1 VDGADLVELASGRK
15 GLDAGAEKG
24 ETLELAI
31 VNASIAG
38 TPLRIAVG
46 GEFQSMSTFRR
57 TRYAMNLSVL
67 FLMSAVV
74 SAQAERRTPYTEAEL
89 EKAVPMGIPGVR
101 AWGDAPLSVL
111 KTQMANLGPLLTGQP
126 ISMLALSGGGE
137 HGAFG
142 AGLLSGWS
150 ESGHRPTFD
159 IVTGVSTGALMSPFA
174 FLGSKYDD
182 RLKALYTQMT
192 FHSVFSGNPFLGLFG
207 QGLYSTAPLQ
217 RVVASQ
223 VDQKLLADIA
233 TAYREGRRLFVITT
247 NLDAQRPVL
256 WNMGAL
262 AASGHP
268 QALELF
274 RKVLVAS
281 ASVAGAFD
289 PVYIDAEANG
299 HHFKEMHV
307 DGGTAYPL
315 FAVPVRLLAATGQ
328 GGEHNGG
335 QIYIVINNNLDPDFA
350 VTKPKTFNIA
360 ARAFNTLVKSSFY
373 DTILNSYIFAKDEG
387 YTFNLAYIPNSFG
400 VKSVGLVD
408 QKYMLALF
416 DLGQAQGVEGGEWQ
430 HTPPRLYK

>member
-1 VDGADLVELASGRK
+1 MDGADLVELASGRK

>member
-1 VDGADLVELASGRK
+1 MRFA
-15 GLDAGAEKG
+15 
-24 ETLELAI
+24 
-31 VNASIAG
+31 
-38 TPLRIAVG
+38 LRITSRSDFPRMPNCGPARFVT
-46 GEFQSMSTFRR
+46 SLYM
-57 TRYAMNLSVL
+57 L
-67 FLMSAVV
+67 FLVSAVV
-74 SAQAERRTPYTEAEL
+74 SARGEQRTPYTEAEL
-89 EKAVPMGIPGVR
+89 EKALPMGIPGVR

-111 KTQMANLGPLLTGQP
+111 KTQLANLGPLLTGQP

-223 VDQKLLADIA
+223 VDQKMLDDIA
-233 TAYREGRRLFVITT
+233 TAYHNGRRLFVITT

-268 QALELF
+268 QALALF

-299 HHFKEMHV
+299 QHFKEMHV

-315 FAVPVRLLAATGQ
+315 FAVPVRLLTATGQ
-328 GGEHNGG
+328 VGSHNGG
-335 QIYIVINNNLDPDFA
+335 QIYIIINNNLDPNFV

-373 DTILNSYIFAKDEG
+373 DTVLNSYIFAKDEG
-387 YTFNLAYIPNSFG
+387 YTFNLDYIPNSFE

-416 DLGQAQGVEGGEWQ
+416 DLGHAQGVHGGEWQ
-430 HTPPRLYK
+430 HTPPRLYQ

>member
-1 VDGADLVELASGRK
+1 MTSR
-15 GLDAGAEKG
+15 
-24 ETLELAI
+24 
-31 VNASIAG
+31 
-38 TPLRIAVG
+38 R
-46 GEFQSMSTFRR
+46 EFQSMSAFPLTWC
-57 TRYAMNLSVL
+57 AANLSVL
-67 FLMSAVV
+67 LLVNAAVP
-74 SAQAERRTPYTEAEL
+74 AKGEQRTPYTEEEL
-89 EKAVPMGIPGVR
+89 ENAIPMGIPGVR
-101 AWGDAPLSVL
+101 AWADAPLSVL
-111 KTQMANLGPLLTGQP
+111 KTQLANLGPLLSGQP

-137 HGAFG
+137 HGAYG
-142 AGLLSGWS
+142 AGLLCGWT

-223 VDQKLLADIA
+223 VDQKLLEDIA
-233 TAYREGRRLFVITT
+233 TAYRNGRRLFVITT

-299 HHFKEMHV
+299 RHFKEMHV

-315 FAVPVRLLAATGQ
+315 FAVPVRLLAAAGQVDGHDSAQSGGKDSGQDAGDNSGQ
-328 GGEHNGG
+328 GSGHGGG
-335 QIYIVINNNLDPDFA
+335 QIYIIINNNLDPNFA

-360 ARAFNTLVKSSFY
+360 ARAFNTLVKASFY
-373 DTILNSYIFAKDEG
+373 DSILNSYVYAKDQG
-387 YTFNLAYIPNSFG
+387 YSFNLAYIPNSFE

-416 DLGQAQGVEGGEWQ
+416 DLGHAEGVHGDEWQ
-430 HTPPRLYK
+430 HTPPRLYH

>member
-1 VDGADLVELASGRK
+1 MPNFGPARFVKSLYVLLLV
-15 GLDAGAEKG
+15 
-24 ETLELAI
+24 
-31 VNASIAG
+31 
-38 TPLRIAVG
+38 
-46 GEFQSMSTFRR
+46 
-57 TRYAMNLSVL
+57 
-67 FLMSAVV
+67 SAVV
-74 SAQAERRTPYTEAEL
+74 SARGEQRIPYTEAEL
-89 EKAVPMGIPGVR
+89 ENAIPMGIPGVR
-101 AWGDAPLSVL
+101 AWADTPLSVL
-111 KTQMANLGPLLTGQP
+111 KTQLANLGPLLTGQP

-174 FLGSKYDD
+174 FLGSAYDD
-182 RLKALYTQMT
+182 RLKTLYTQMT
-192 FHSVFSGNPFLGLFG
+192 FHGVFSGNPFLGLFG

-217 RVVASQ
+217 RIVASQ
-223 VDQKLLADIA
+223 IDQKLLDDIA
-233 TAYREGRRLFVITT
+233 TAYHNGRRLFVITT

-328 GGEHNGG
+328 GGGHNDGQGSGHNGG
-335 QIYIVINNNLDPDFA
+335 KIYIIINNNLDPNFA

-373 DTILNSYIFAKDEG
+373 DTVLNSYIFAKDEG
-387 YTFNLAYIPNSFG
+387 YTFNLAYIPNSFE

-416 DLGQAQGVEGGEWQ
+416 DLGHAQGVHGGEWQ
-430 HTPPRLYK
+430 HTPPRLYQ

>member
-1 VDGADLVELASGRK
+1 
-15 GLDAGAEKG
+15 
-24 ETLELAI
+24 
-31 VNASIAG
+31 
-38 TPLRIAVG
+38 
-46 GEFQSMSTFRR
+46 M
-57 TRYAMNLSVL
+57 
-67 FLMSAVV
+67 
-74 SAQAERRTPYTEAEL
+74 
-89 EKAVPMGIPGVR
+89 
-101 AWGDAPLSVL
+101 
-111 KTQMANLGPLLTGQP
+111 
-126 ISMLALSGGGE
+126 
-137 HGAFG
+137 
-142 AGLLSGWS
+142 
-150 ESGHRPTFD
+150 
-159 IVTGVSTGALMSPFA
+159 
-174 FLGSKYDD
+174 
-182 RLKALYTQMT
+182 
-192 FHSVFSGNPFLGLFG
+192 
-207 QGLYSTAPLQ
+207 
-217 RVVASQ
+217 ASQ
-223 VDQKLLADIA
+223 IDQKVLDDIA
-233 TAYREGRRLFVITT
+233 TAYHNGRRLFVITT

-262 AASGHP
+262 AASGSP

-328 GGEHNGG
+328 VGDHNGGQDSGHNDSQAGG
-335 QIYIVINNNLDPDFA
+335 QIYIIINNNLDPDFA

-387 YTFNLAYIPNSFG
+387 YTFNLTYIPNSFE

-416 DLGQAQGVEGGEWQ
+416 DLGHAQGVHEGEWQ
-430 HTPPRLYK
+430 HTPPRLYR

>member
-1 VDGADLVELASGRK
+1 MLLLVSTVIPAT
-15 GLDAGAEKG
+15 AE
-24 ETLELAI
+24 
-31 VNASIAG
+31 
-38 TPLRIAVG
+38 
-46 GEFQSMSTFRR
+46 Q
-57 TRYAMNLSVL
+57 
-67 FLMSAVV
+67 
-74 SAQAERRTPYTEAEL
+74 RTPYTEAEL
-89 EKAVPMGIPGVR
+89 ENAIPMGIPGVR

-111 KTQMANLGPLLTGQP
+111 RTQLANLGPLLTGRP
-126 ISMLALSGGGE
+126 VSMLALSGGGE

-142 AGLLSGWS
+142 AGLLCGWS
-150 ESGHRPTFD
+150 ESGHRPAFD

-174 FLGSKYDD
+174 FLGRQYDE
-182 RLKALYTQMT
+182 RLKTLYTQMT

-217 RVVASQ
+217 RLVASQ
-223 VDQKLLADIA
+223 IDQKVLDDIA
-233 TAYREGRRLFVITT
+233 TAYRNGRRLFVITT

-289 PVYIDAEANG
+289 PIYIDAEANG

-315 FAVPVRLLAATGQ
+315 FAVPVRLLAATSEVDGHNSAQAGGDSGQ
-328 GGEHNGG
+328 GSGHNGG
-335 QIYIVINNNLDPDFA
+335 EAGSRNSGEIYVIINNNLDPDFA

-373 DTILNSYIFAKDEG
+373 DTILNSYVFAKDEG
-387 YTFNLAYIPNSFG
+387 YTFNLAYIPNSFE

-408 QKYMLALF
+408 RKYMLALF
-416 DLGQAQGVEGGEWQ
+416 DLGHAEGVRGDPWQ
-430 HTPPRLYK
+430 HTPPRLYR

>member
-1 VDGADLVELASGRK
+1 
-15 GLDAGAEKG
+15 
-24 ETLELAI
+24 
-31 VNASIAG
+31 
-38 TPLRIAVG
+38 
-46 GEFQSMSTFRR
+46 
-57 TRYAMNLSVL
+57 
-67 FLMSAVV
+67 
-74 SAQAERRTPYTEAEL
+74 
-89 EKAVPMGIPGVR
+89 
-101 AWGDAPLSVL
+101 
-111 KTQMANLGPLLTGQP
+111 
-126 ISMLALSGGGE
+126 MLALSGGGE
-137 HGAFG
+137 HGAYG
-142 AGLLSGWS
+142 AGVLCGWS

-217 RVVASQ
+217 RIVASQ
-223 VDQKLLADIA
+223 IDQKLLDDIA
-233 TAYREGRRLFVITT
+233 TAYHNGRRLFVITT

-328 GGEHNGG
+328 IGGNKGGQDGGHNGG
-335 QIYIVINNNLDPDFA
+335 QIYIIINNNLDPNFA
-350 VTKPKTFNIA
+350 VTKAKTFNIA
-360 ARAFNTLVKSSFY
+360 ARAFNTLVKASFY
-373 DTILNSYIFAKDEG
+373 DTILNSYIYAKDQG
-387 YTFNLAYIPNSFG
+387 YTFNLAYIPNSFE

-416 DLGQAQGVEGGEWQ
+416 DLGHAQGVQGGEWQ
-430 HTPPRLYK
+430 HTPPRLYH

>member
-1 VDGADLVELASGRK
+1 
-15 GLDAGAEKG
+15 
-24 ETLELAI
+24 
-31 VNASIAG
+31 
-38 TPLRIAVG
+38 
-46 GEFQSMSTFRR
+46 MSTFRLAR
-57 TRYAMNLSVL
+57 FATNVSVL
-67 FLMSAVV
+67 LLASAIFSVHGEQR
-74 SAQAERRTPYTEAEL
+74 SLYTESEL
-89 EKAVPMGIPGVR
+89 EAAIPMGIPGVR
-101 AWGDAPLSVL
+101 TWGDAPLSVVRIQL
-111 KTQMANLGPLLTGQP
+111 ANLGPLLTGQP

-142 AGLLSGWS
+142 AGLLCGWS

-174 FLGSKYDD
+174 FLGTAYDD
-182 RLKALYTQMT
+182 RLKTLYTQMT
-192 FHSVFSGNPFLGLFG
+192 FHRVFSGNPFLGLFG

-217 RVVASQ
+217 RIVASQ
-223 VDQKLLADIA
+223 IDEKLLADIA
-233 TAYREGRRLFVITT
+233 TAYHNGRRLFVITT

-262 AASGHP
+262 AASGSP

-315 FAVPVRLLAATGQ
+315 FAVPVRLLAAASQVGS
-328 GGEHNGG
+328 HNGG
-335 QIYIVINNNLDPDFA
+335 QIYIIINNNLDPDFA
-350 VTKPKTFNIA
+350 VTKAKTFNIA

-387 YTFNLAYIPNSFG
+387 YTFNLAYIPNSFE

-416 DLGQAQGVEGGEWQ
+416 DLGHAQGVQGGDWQ
-430 HTPPRLYK
+430 HVPPRLYH

>member
-1 VDGADLVELASGRK
+1 MTSRHDFQWMRNFGPARF
-15 GLDAGAEKG
+15 
-24 ETLELAI
+24 
-31 VNASIAG
+31 VNS
-38 TPLRIAVG
+38 L
-46 GEFQSMSTFRR
+46 
-57 TRYAMNLSVL
+57 YVL
-67 FLMSAVV
+67 FLVTAVFP
-74 SAQAERRTPYTEAEL
+74 ARGEQRTPYTEAEL
-89 EKAVPMGIPGVR
+89 ENATPMGIPGVR

-111 KTQMANLGPLLTGQP
+111 KTELANLGPLLTGKP

-150 ESGHRPTFD
+150 ESGRRPTFD

-174 FLGSKYDD
+174 FLGSKYDN

-223 VDQKLLADIA
+223 VDQKMLDDIA
-233 TAYREGRRLFVITT
+233 TAYHNGRRLFVITT

-274 RKVLVAS
+274 RRVLVAS

-328 GGEHNGG
+328 VDGHTGGQGGGHNGG
-335 QIYIVINNNLDPDFA
+335 QIYIIINNNLDPDFA

-373 DTILNSYIFAKDEG
+373 DTILNSYVFAEDEG

-416 DLGQAQGVEGGEWQ
+416 DLGQAQGVQGGEWQ

>member
-1 VDGADLVELASGRK
+1 MQNFG
-15 GLDAGAEKG
+15 
-24 ETLELAI
+24 
-31 VNASIAG
+31 
-38 TPLRIAVG
+38 
-46 GEFQSMSTFRR
+46 
-57 TRYAMNLSVL
+57 YARFVTSLYVL
-67 FLMSAVV
+67 LLV
-74 SAQAERRTPYTEAEL
+74 SAAISATAEQRTPYTEAEL
-89 EKAVPMGIPGVR
+89 ENAIPMGIPGVR

-111 KTQMANLGPLLTGQP
+111 KTQLTNLGPLVSGQP

-137 HGAFG
+137 HGAYG
-142 AGLLSGWS
+142 AGLLCGWS

-174 FLGSKYDD
+174 FLGPKYDE
-182 RLKALYTQMT
+182 RLKTLYTQMT

-223 VDQKLLADIA
+223 VDQKMLEDIA
-233 TAYREGRRLFVITT
+233 TAYRNGRRLFVITT

-328 GGEHNGG
+328 VDDHSDGQGGGNSGQGSGNSGQGSGHSGG
-335 QIYIVINNNLDPDFA
+335 QIYIIINNNLDPNFA
-350 VTKPKTFNIA
+350 VTKPKTFSIA

-387 YTFNLAYIPNSFG
+387 YTFDLAYIPNSFE

-416 DLGQAQGVEGGEWQ
+416 DLGHAEGVRGGEWQ
-430 HTPPRLYK
+430 HTPPRLYH

>member
-1 VDGADLVELASGRK
+1 MVR
-15 GLDAGAEKG
+15 
-24 ETLELAI
+24 TQLE
-31 VNASIAG
+31 
-38 TPLRIAVG
+38 
-46 GEFQSMSTFRR
+46 
-57 TRYAMNLSVL
+57 
-67 FLMSAVV
+67 
-74 SAQAERRTPYTEAEL
+74 
-89 EKAVPMGIPGVR
+89 
-101 AWGDAPLSVL
+101 
-111 KTQMANLGPLLTGQP
+111 NLGPLLTGQP

-150 ESGHRPTFD
+150 ESGHRPVFD

-174 FLGSKYDD
+174 FLGSAYDE

-217 RVVASQ
+217 RIVTSQ
-223 VDQKLLADIA
+223 IDEKVLADIA
-233 TAYREGRRLFVITT
+233 TAYRNGRRLFVITT

-262 AASGHP
+262 AASCSP
-268 QALELF
+268 RALELF
-274 RKVLVAS
+274 RKLLVAS

-315 FAVPVRLLAATGQ
+315 FAVPVRLLAATGEV
-328 GGEHNGG
+328 GGHQGG
-335 QIYIVINNNLDPDFA
+335 QIYIVINNNLDPNFA

-373 DTILNSYIFAKDEG
+373 DTILNSYIFAKDDG
-387 YTFNLAYIPNSFG
+387 YTFNLAYIPNSFA

-416 DLGQAQGVEGGEWQ
+416 GLGHDQGVQGGEWQ
-430 HTPPRLYK
+430 HTPPRLYQ

>member
-1 VDGADLVELASGRK
+1 MQNFGHARFVTCLYVLLLVNRLISAT
-15 GLDAGAEKG
+15 AE
-24 ETLELAI
+24 
-31 VNASIAG
+31 
-38 TPLRIAVG
+38 
-46 GEFQSMSTFRR
+46 Q
-57 TRYAMNLSVL
+57 
-67 FLMSAVV
+67 
-74 SAQAERRTPYTEAEL
+74 RTPYTEAEL
-89 EKAVPMGIPGVR
+89 ENAIPMGIPGVR

-111 KTQMANLGPLLTGQP
+111 RTQLANLGPLLTGQP
-126 ISMLALSGGGE
+126 VSMLALSGGGE

-142 AGLLSGWS
+142 AGLLCGWS
-150 ESGHRPTFD
+150 ESGQRPTFD

-174 FLGSKYDD
+174 FLGRQYDE
-182 RLKALYTQMT
+182 RLKTLYTQMT

-217 RVVASQ
+217 RLVASQ
-223 VDQKLLADIA
+223 IDQKLLDDIA
-233 TAYREGRRLFVITT
+233 TAYRNGRRLFVITT

-289 PVYIDAEANG
+289 PIYIDAEANG

-315 FAVPVRLLAATGQ
+315 FAVPVRLLAATSQAGGNSGQ
-328 GGEHNGG
+328 GGGDSGQGSGHNGG
-335 QIYIVINNNLDPDFA
+335 QIYVIINNNLDPDFA

-387 YTFNLAYIPNSFG
+387 YTFNLAYIPNSFE

-416 DLGQAQGVEGGEWQ
+416 DLGHAEGVRGDAWQ
-430 HTPPRLYK
+430 HTPPRLYR

>member
-1 VDGADLVELASGRK
+1 MPKFGPA
-15 GLDAGAEKG
+15 
-24 ETLELAI
+24 
-31 VNASIAG
+31 
-38 TPLRIAVG
+38 
-46 GEFQSMSTFRR
+46 TFVK
-57 TRYAMNLSVL
+57 NLCVL
-67 FLMSAVV
+67 FLV
-74 SAQAERRTPYTEAEL
+74 SAAVSARGEQRTAYTEAEL
-89 EKAVPMGIPGVR
+89 ENAIPMGIPGVR

-111 KTQMANLGPLLTGQP
+111 KTQLANLGPLLTGQP

-137 HGAFG
+137 HGAYG
-142 AGLLSGWS
+142 AGLLCGWS

-174 FLGSKYDD
+174 FLGRQYDE

-217 RVVASQ
+217 RLVASQ
-223 VDQKLLADIA
+223 IDQKLLDDIA
-233 TAYREGRRLFVITT
+233 TAYRNGRRLFVITT

-289 PVYIDAEANG
+289 PIYIDAEANG

-328 GGEHNGG
+328 VDGHNGG
-335 QIYIVINNNLDPDFA
+335 EAGGDSGQDRGHNRGEIYIIINNNLDPDFA

-387 YTFNLAYIPNSFG
+387 YSFNLAYIPNSFE

-416 DLGQAQGVEGGEWQ
+416 DLGHSEAVRGDEWQ
-430 HTPPRLYK
+430 HTPPRLYR

>member
-1 VDGADLVELASGRK
+1 MAIRTEFHCMLAFYRARSAVNVFAVMM
-15 GLDAGAEKG
+15 LAGA
-24 ETLELAI
+24 I
-31 VNASIAG
+31 C
-38 TPLRIAVG
+38 
-46 GEFQSMSTFRR
+46 
-57 TRYAMNLSVL
+57 
-67 FLMSAVV
+67 SAP
-74 SAQAERRTPYTEAEL
+74 AEQRTPYTEAEL
-89 EKAVPMGIPGVR
+89 ENALPMGISGVR
-101 AWGDAPLSVL
+101 TWGDAPLSVVR
-111 KTQMANLGPLLTGQP
+111 TQLANLGPLLTGQP

-150 ESGHRPTFD
+150 ESGQRPTFD

-174 FLGSKYDD
+174 FLGSAYDD
-182 RLKALYTQMT
+182 RLKKLYTQMT

-217 RVVASQ
+217 RIVASQ
-223 VDQKLLADIA
+223 VDKKLLADIA
-233 TAYREGRRLFVITT
+233 TAYRNGRRLFVITT

-262 AASGHP
+262 AASGSP
-268 QALELF
+268 RALDLF

-315 FAVPVRLLAATGQ
+315 FAVPVRLLAATSQ
-328 GGEHNGG
+328 GEEHSGGRGAGHNGG
-335 QIYIVINNNLDPDFA
+335 QIYIIINNNLDPDFA

-416 DLGQAQGVEGGEWQ
+416 DLGQAQGAKGGEWQ

>member
-1 VDGADLVELASGRK
+1 MFIPHLARYSAK
-15 GLDAGAEKG
+15 
-24 ETLELAI
+24 
-31 VNASIAG
+31 IA
-38 TPLRIAVG
+38 
-46 GEFQSMSTFRR
+46 
-57 TRYAMNLSVL
+57 
-67 FLMSAVV
+67 AVV
-74 SAQAERRTPYTEAEL
+74 LTCNAVAATAEQRTPYTEAEL
-89 EKAVPMGIPGVR
+89 ENAVPMGIPGVR
-101 AWGDAPLSVL
+101 AWADAPLSVL
-111 KTQMANLGPLLTGQP
+111 KTQLANLGPLLTGQP
-126 ISMLALSGGGE
+126 IAMLALSGGGE
-137 HGAFG
+137 HGAYG
-142 AGLLSGWS
+142 AGLLCGWS
-150 ESGHRPTFD
+150 ESGHRPNFD

-223 VDQKLLADIA
+223 VDQKLLDDIA
-233 TAYREGRRLFVITT
+233 TAYRNGRRLFVITT

-315 FAVPVRLLAATGQ
+315 FAVPVRLLAATGEVDGHSDGQDGERKSGQ
-328 GGEHNGG
+328 GGHSGG
-335 QIYIVINNNLDPDFA
+335 QIYVIINNNLDPAFA

-360 ARAFNTLVKSSFY
+360 ARAFNTLVKASFY
-373 DTILNSYIFAKDEG
+373 DTILNSYVYAKDEG
-387 YTFNLAYIPNSFG
+387 YTFNLAYIPNSFE

-416 DLGQAQGVEGGEWQ
+416 DLGHAEGVRGVEWQ
-430 HTPPRLYK
+430 HTPPRLFR

>member
-1 VDGADLVELASGRK
+1 MKLQTMFIPHVARCAANLA
-15 GLDAGAEKG
+15 
-24 ETLELAI
+24 
-31 VNASIAG
+31 
-38 TPLRIAVG
+38 
-46 GEFQSMSTFRR
+46 
-57 TRYAMNLSVL
+57 
-67 FLMSAVV
+67 AVV
-74 SAQAERRTPYTEAEL
+74 LISTAVSAAAEQRTPYTEAEL
-89 EKAVPMGIPGVR
+89 ENAIPMGIPGVR

-111 KTQMANLGPLLTGQP
+111 KTQLANLGPLLTGQP

-137 HGAFG
+137 HGAYG
-142 AGLLSGWS
+142 AGVLCGWT
-150 ESGHRPTFD
+150 ESGRRPTFD

-223 VDQKLLADIA
+223 VDQKLLDDIA
-233 TAYREGRRLFVITT
+233 TAYHNGRRLFVITT

-328 GGEHNGG
+328 IAGNKGGQDGGHNGG
-335 QIYIVINNNLDPDFA
+335 QIYIIINNNLDPNFA

-373 DTILNSYIFAKDEG
+373 DTILNSYIYAKDQG
-387 YTFNLAYIPNSFG
+387 YTFNLAYIPNSFE

-416 DLGQAQGVEGGEWQ
+416 DLGHAQGVQGGEWQ
-430 HTPPRLYK
+430 HTPPRLYH

>member
-1 VDGADLVELASGRK
+1 
-15 GLDAGAEKG
+15 
-24 ETLELAI
+24 
-31 VNASIAG
+31 
-38 TPLRIAVG
+38 
-46 GEFQSMSTFRR
+46 MSNFRFA
-57 TRYAMNLSVL
+57 RYAAGLFVL
-67 FLMSAVV
+67 VVAGAVV
-74 SAQAERRTPYTEAEL
+74 SAQGEQRTPYTEAEL
-89 EKAVPMGIPGVR
+89 ENAIPMGIPGVR
-101 AWGDAPLSVL
+101 AWADAPLSVL
-111 KTQMANLGPLLTGQP
+111 SNQLAKLGPLLTGKP

-142 AGLLSGWS
+142 AGLLCGWS

-174 FLGSKYDD
+174 FLGPEYDE
-182 RLKALYTQMT
+182 RLKTLYTQMT
-192 FHSVFSGNPFLGLFG
+192 FHNVFSGNPFLGLFG

-217 RVVASQ
+217 RIVASQ
-223 VDQKLLADIA
+223 IDQKLLDDIA
-233 TAYREGRRLFVITT
+233 TAYRNGRRLFVITT

-262 AASGHP
+262 AASGSP

-289 PVYIDAEANG
+289 PVYIDAATNE

-328 GGEHNGG
+328 IGGHNGG
-335 QIYIVINNNLDPDFA
+335 QIYIIINNNLDPSFT
-350 VTKPKTFNIA
+350 VTKPKTFNIS

-373 DTILNSYIFAKDEG
+373 DTILTSYIYAKDQG
-387 YTFNLAYIPNSFG
+387 YTFNLAYIPNTFE

-416 DLGQAQGVEGGEWQ
+416 DLGHSEAVRGDEWQ
-430 HTPPRLYK
+430 HTPPWLYQ

>member
-1 VDGADLVELASGRK
+1 MTSRRDFQGMRNFGR
-15 GLDAGAEKG
+15 ARF
-24 ETLELAI
+24 
-31 VNASIAG
+31 VNS
-38 TPLRIAVG
+38 L
-46 GEFQSMSTFRR
+46 
-57 TRYAMNLSVL
+57 YVL
-67 FLMSAVV
+67 FLVSAVV
-74 SAQAERRTPYTEAEL
+74 SARGEQRTPYTEAEL
-89 EKAVPMGIPGVR
+89 ENAIPMGIPGVR

-111 KTQMANLGPLLTGQP
+111 KTQLANLGPLLTGQP

-137 HGAFG
+137 HGAYG
-142 AGLLSGWS
+142 AGVLCGWT

-174 FLGSKYDD
+174 FLGSNYDD

-223 VDQKLLADIA
+223 VDQKMLEDIA
-233 TAYREGRRLFVITT
+233 TAYRNGRRLFVITT

-328 GGEHNGG
+328 VDGHNDGQGGGHNGG
-335 QIYIVINNNLDPDFA
+335 QIYIIINNNLDPDFA

-360 ARAFNTLVKSSFY
+360 ARAFNTLVKASFY
-373 DTILNSYIFAKDEG
+373 DTILNSYIYAKDQG
-387 YTFNLAYIPNSFG
+387 YTFNLAYIPNSFA

-416 DLGQAQGVEGGEWQ
+416 DLGHAQGVPGGEWQ
-430 HTPPRLYK
+430 HTPPRLYR

>member
-1 VDGADLVELASGRK
+1 MQNFGHARFVTSLYVLLLVSVAIS
-15 GLDAGAEKG
+15 ATAE
-24 ETLELAI
+24 
-31 VNASIAG
+31 
-38 TPLRIAVG
+38 
-46 GEFQSMSTFRR
+46 Q
-57 TRYAMNLSVL
+57 
-67 FLMSAVV
+67 
-74 SAQAERRTPYTEAEL
+74 RTPYTEAEL
-89 EKAVPMGIPGVR
+89 ENAIPMGIPGVR
-101 AWGDAPLSVL
+101 AWADAPLSVL
-111 KTQMANLGPLLTGQP
+111 KNQLANLGPLLTGQP

-137 HGAFG
+137 HGAYG
-142 AGLLSGWS
+142 AGLLCGWS

-223 VDQKLLADIA
+223 VDQKLLDDIA
-233 TAYREGRRLFVITT
+233 TAYRNGRRLFVITT

-315 FAVPVRLLAATGQ
+315 FAVPVRLLAATGEVDGHDSGQ
-328 GGEHNGG
+328 GGSHNGHSGG
-335 QIYIVINNNLDPDFA
+335 QIYVIINNNLDPNFA

-373 DTILNSYIFAKDEG
+373 DTILNSYIYAKDQG
-387 YTFNLAYIPNSFG
+387 YSFNLAYIPNSFE

-416 DLGQAQGVEGGEWQ
+416 DLGHAQGVHGDEWQ
-430 HTPPRLYK
+430 HTPPRLYH

>member
-1 VDGADLVELASGRK
+1 MPNFGPARLVNSL
-15 GLDAGAEKG
+15 
-24 ETLELAI
+24 
-31 VNASIAG
+31 
-38 TPLRIAVG
+38 
-46 GEFQSMSTFRR
+46 
-57 TRYAMNLSVL
+57 YVL
-67 FLMSAVV
+67 FLV
-74 SAQAERRTPYTEAEL
+74 SAAISATAEQRTPYTEAEL
-89 EKAVPMGIPGVR
+89 ENAIPMGIPGVR
-101 AWGDAPLSVL
+101 AWADAPLSVL
-111 KTQMANLGPLLTGQP
+111 KNQLANLGPLLTGQP

-137 HGAFG
+137 HGAYG
-142 AGLLSGWS
+142 AGLLCGWS

-223 VDQKLLADIA
+223 IDQKLLDDIA
-233 TAYREGRRLFVITT
+233 TAYRNGRRLFVITT

-262 AASGHP
+262 AASGSP

-328 GGEHNGG
+328 VAGDDSGQDGGNSGQGSGHSGG
-335 QIYIVINNNLDPDFA
+335 QIYVIINNNLDPNFA

-360 ARAFNTLVKSSFY
+360 ARAFNTLVKASFY
-373 DTILNSYIFAKDEG
+373 DTVLNSYIYAKDEG
-387 YTFNLAYIPNSFG
+387 YTFNLAYIPNSFE

-416 DLGQAQGVEGGEWQ
+416 DLGHAQGVHGDAWE
-430 HTPPRLYK
+430 HTPPRLYH